1 VPGERIAG
9 QLSSTPHSTRARV
22 EADTTRRLVRLLEHV
37 DGLLTRLSDAESPWA
52 SWLSAVAPERRSSA
66 RNLVHYWAIRQ
77 FDLRELQAELAVFGL
92 SSLGRSE
99 SHVQATLAA
108 VRSAII
114 AMVEGRWQPPPP
126 SAVLIEQGPEILQQH
141 TVELLGP
148 HPAHRITRI
157 MVTLPS
163 EAATDPD
170 LVRGLVQR
178 GMNIARINCAHDDV
192 AAWRAMAHHVRD
204 AATCAGTTCLVAMD
218 LAGPKL
224 RTGPLEPGPR
234 VIKLRPQ
241 RTALGQVVIPAR
253 AWLTSTEE
261 PTDPPE
267 PGMVL
272 IRVPRDWLA
281 NRDVGDVLVLQ
292 DARGSKRELGL
303 EAEDETGGGSGGF
316 EMIARKT
323 TYLETGTV
331 LRAEG
336 GGESTEVG
344 KLPRTEQSLLLHAGD
359 LLQLTRDCSPAPV
372 NGSQAIARI
381 GCTLP
386 EVFDH
391 AHVGDAVHFDD
402 GKIGGRVVS
411 VDRDVLT
418 VRIDHPQQGEARL
431 KAGKGINMPDTE
443 LPISAITDR
452 DVADLS
458 AVVELADL
466 VDMSF
471 VRTPS
476 DVERLLDEFGRLG
489 GDNLGIVLKIET
501 RRAFEHLPQLLLTAM
516 RRPHVGVMIAR
527 GDLAVECG
535 WERMAELQ
543 EEILWLCEA
552 AHLPVIWATQV
563 LEQLAKTGLPSR
575 AEISDAAMSERAE
588 CVMLNK
594 GPYLNDAVTVL
605 DNIMRRMAEHHYKK
619 NALLRPLRS
628 WSASAGEG
636 LDDNARGQ
644 FGSPS

>member
-1 VPGERIAG
+1 MSSERVAG
-9 QLSSTPHSTRARV
+9 QVIRAPQSGRAPD
-22 EADTTRRLVRLLEHV
+22 EADTTRRLVSLLEEV
-37 DGLLTRLSDAESPWA
+37 DGLLTKLADAESSWA
-52 SWLSAVAPERRSSA
+52 GWLSAVAPEHRLSA

-77 FDLRELQAELAVFGL
+77 FDLRELQTGLAVFGL

-99 SHVQATLAA
+99 SHVQATLSA
-108 VRSAII
+108 VRSTIGAI
-114 AMVEGRWQPPPP
+114 VDGRWRPPPP
-126 SAVLIEQGPEILQQH
+126 PAVAIEQGPEILRQNA
-141 TVELLGP
+141 VELLGP
-148 HPAHRITRI
+148 HPPHRMTRI

-170 LVRGLVQR
+170 LVRGFVQH

-192 AAWRAMAHHVRD
+192 QAWRAMAHHVRD
-204 AATCAGTTCLVAMD
+204 AAACAGETCLVAMD

-234 VIKLRPQ
+234 VVKLRPQ
-241 RTALGQVVIPAR
+241 RNALGRVVAPAR

-261 PTDPPE
+261 PMDPPE
-267 PGMVL
+267 PGTALVT
-272 IRVPRDWLA
+272 VPRQWLTK
-281 NRDVGDVLVLQ
+281 RDAGEVLVLQ
-292 DARGSKRELGL
+292 DARGSKRQLVL
-303 EAEDETGGGSGGF
+303 ETVDKHSQSGGF
-316 EMIARKT
+316 VMTAQKT

-331 LRAEG
+331 LHVES

-344 KLPRTEQSLLLHAGD
+344 PLHETEQSLVLRAGD
-359 LLQLTRDCSPAPV
+359 RLQLTRDCSPAPV
-372 NGSQAIARI
+372 DGSQAIPHI

-386 EVFDH
+386 EAFDH
-391 AHVGDAVHFDD
+391 AHLGDAVHFDD

-411 VDRDVLT
+411 VNRDVLA
-418 VRIDHPQQGEARL
+418 VRIDHPEQGEARL
-431 KAGKGINMPDTE
+431 KAGKGINMPDTD

-466 VDMSF
+466 VDLSF

-476 DVERLLDEFGRLG
+476 DVERLLDELGRLS

-516 RRPHVGVMIAR
+516 RRPRVGVMIAR

-535 WERMAELQ
+535 YERMAELQ

-575 AEISDAAMSERAE
+575 AEISDAAMSGRAE

-605 DNIMRRMAEHHYKK
+605 DNIMRRMAEHYYKK
-619 NALLRPLRS
+619 KALLRPLRS
-628 WSASAGEG
+628 WSVARREG
-636 LDDNARGQ
+636 LDDDSSGE
-644 FGSPS
+644 FGSAS